1 MSIFV
6 NAFFTATISSSTMT
20 VSAVSEG
27 TLAIGM
33 AVTGLNVPT
42 NTVITALGTGTG
54 GAGTYIISTS
64 ATISSQ
70 SMMAEFILPPNT
82 KIVSQSSS
90 TVFNLSASV
99 SASFTASFSSTT
111 MTVTAISAGTLDIG
125 QIVTGTSVT
134 ANSVII
140 AFGTGAGG
148 VGTYTLSQTSI
159 LTGVSCTATK
169 TIASKQIQ
177 GWKSGTEWIVSASSS
192 VGPIPITAS
201 TVGYQHKK
209 AASGTPALTN
219 AAALSYFLGPS
230 TGGGAFSVTVPLA
243 DGETSVPQ
251 KVLSFVRLLVS
262 KYKPAGIPYTIN

>member
-1 MSIFV
+1 
-6 NAFFTATISSSTMT
+6 
-20 VSAVSEG
+20 
-27 TLAIGM
+27 
-33 AVTGLNVPT
+33 
-42 NTVITALGTGTG
+42 
-54 GAGTYIISTS
+54 
-64 ATISSQ
+64 
-70 SMMAEFILPPNT
+70 MMAEFILPPNT

-148 VGTYTLSQTSI
+148 VGTYTLSQSSSA
-159 LTGVSCTATK
+159 LNNVSCTATK

-177 GWKSGTEWIVSASSS
+177 GWKSGREWIVSASSS

-209 AASGTPALTN
+209 AASGTPTLTD
-219 AAALSYFLGPS
+219 AAALKYFLGPS
-230 TGGGAFSVTVPLA
+230 TGGGSFSVTVPLA